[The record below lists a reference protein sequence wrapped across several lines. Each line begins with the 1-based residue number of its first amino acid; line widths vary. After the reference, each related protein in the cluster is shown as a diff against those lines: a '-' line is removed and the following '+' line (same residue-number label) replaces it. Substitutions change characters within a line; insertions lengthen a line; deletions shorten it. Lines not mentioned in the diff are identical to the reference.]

1 MSFTTSN
8 RRLPLWETVCYR
20 DVPIFRALA
29 LALEHAAEN
38 GARFAIV
45 SADRRDSVI
54 TKFNKQ
60 YGTRLHGQEYL
71 FAHQHDPGFFAA
83 NRPSTSSHCLFADG
97 NPAYRVTKR
106 ILPSGAKLP
115 KHFLGID
122 AVDKG
127 RGAKAN
133 DCSML
138 IGHLERLGYHV
149 TRPYHTGGEAHHFV
163 FVSDPTPVLRHW
175 KRVPAQPAAA
185 KPAPV
190 KAKPAPVKAK
200 PPPVKAKPKPQP
212 KNAAEPTALSP
223 AGAAFIAM
231 FEGFRPK
238 LYNDPA
244 GHCTI
249 GCGHLVHLGPI
260 NGKEPAEFKRGITRA
275 AALKLLQS
283 DATPAAAAVRSSV
296 KVPLNQAQFDALV
309 SFAFNLGTG
318 ALETSTLLKKLN
330 AGNYAAVPKEFE
342 KWVKAGGKTLP
353 GLVRRRT
360 AEADLFANGVYAET

>member
-8 RRLPLWETVCYR
+8 RKLPLWETVAYR
-20 DVPIFRALA
+20 EVPIFRALA

-45 SADRRDSVI
+45 SADRRDTVI
-54 TKFNKQ
+54 AKFNKEH
-60 YGTRLHGQEYL
+60 GTHLHGQEFL

-97 NPAYRVTKR
+97 NPSYRVTTR
-106 ILPSGAKLP
+106 ILASGARLP

-122 AVDKG
+122 AVDEG
-127 RGAKAN
+127 PGAKAN

-149 TRPYHTGGEAHHFV
+149 TRPYHSGGEAHHFV
-163 FVSDPTPVLRHW
+163 FISDPTPVLRHW
-175 KRVPAQPAAA
+175 KRIPAQPAAA

-190 KAKPAPVKAK
+190 KPAPVKAK
-200 PPPVKAKPKPQP
+200 PKPKAKKAV
-212 KNAAEPTALSP
+212 KPTALSP
-223 AGAAFIAM
+223 SGAAFIAA
-231 FEGFRPK
+231 FEGFRGK

-260 NGKEPAEFKRGITRA
+260 NGKEPAEFKRGITRPQ
-275 AALKLLQS
+275 ALKLLQS
-283 DATPAAAAVRSSV
+283 DATPAAAAVRKSV
-296 KVPLNQAQFDALV
+296 KVSLNQAQFDALV
-309 SFAFNLGTG
+309 SFAFNLGVG

-330 AGNYAAVPKEFE
+330 AGNYAAVPQEFE

-360 AEADLFANGVYAET
+360 AEARLFDKGVYAAK